1 MSVIGAVTVAAVA
14 ASLIGT
20 AGVAQRRGSIS
31 VPPFPAGDPRLI
43 GALARSQWWWI
54 GTGVSL
60 AGIALQIL
68 ALALG
73 SILLVQSVMTTSI
86 VGATLA
92 ERFLLHRRTSGETC
106 AGIVLTVAGLSGL
119 LLALDPHAGGAP
131 GPSALTTV
139 GLAAAA
145 IAVMVTIAGWARRR
159 ALGPR
164 ARALGL
170 AFGTGLG
177 YGLSAVQLKQVGAQV
192 ANGIATPLGHPA
204 IYAAVVLG
212 SLAIL
217 LSQHAL
223 REGVGVA
230 AVVSVILVV
239 DPVVGLVA
247 GGLWF
252 GDAVTTSPVALVLA
266 TVCAAVLLVGM
277 VATQSSS
284 DRSAP
289 GAGPHGADIDGER
302 PVTAQ
307 PEPGGSRDTP
317 AHAREQVVSATAQ
330 GPGTT
335 RLS

>member
-1 MSVIGAVTVAAVA
+1 M
-14 ASLIGT
+14 
-20 AGVAQRRGSIS
+20 
-31 VPPFPAGDPRLI
+31 
-43 GALARSQWWWI
+43 
-54 GTGVSL
+54 
-60 AGIALQIL
+60 
-68 ALALG
+68 
-73 SILLVQSVMTTSI
+73 
-86 VGATLA
+86 
-92 ERFLLHRRTSGETC
+92 
-106 AGIVLTVAGLSGL
+106 
-119 LLALDPHAGGAP
+119 
-131 GPSALTTV
+131 
-139 GLAAAA
+139 
-145 IAVMVTIAGWARRR
+145 
-159 ALGPR
+159 
-164 ARALGL
+164 
-170 AFGTGLG
+170 
-177 YGLSAVQLKQVGAQV
+177 
-192 ANGIATPLGHPA
+192 
-204 IYAAVVLG
+204 
-212 SLAIL
+212 
-217 LSQHAL
+217 
-223 REGVGVA
+223 A

-302 PVTAQ
+302 PVTAP